1 MARQAKAARHSIKQ
15 TAGALKAGAHQW
27 WLMHINHGSGSQ
39 VQPSSSHAQW
49 RALQVDTDLNQWRLL
64 QDDRHK
70 GLKPQSRP
78 CWCYPL
84 LMLTHTRHA
93 RAHSTK
99 ALCSPAPAPATASPA
114 PATASP
120 ATCHRLTPQT
130 LLLLPLVAPTAA
142 APPPPSLLT
151 SASLA
156 CQERAASAASATV
169 TGAVLEAGG
178 PALPETEAPVVA
190 QGVMGS
196 DSDRDGW
203 MCSPP

>member
-70 GLKPQSRP
+70 GFKPQSRP

-120 ATCHRLTPQT
+120 ATATCHQLLPPPHLPPATASPPKPYCCSPWWPQP
-130 LLLLPLVAPTAA
+130 LLLPLLLPFSPPLPLPARSGPHL
-142 APPPPSLLT
+142 PPPPRSRGR
-151 SASLA
+151 
-156 CQERAASAASATV
+156 CWRQEGQRFQKQRR
-169 TGAVLEAGG
+169 L
-178 PALPETEAPVVA
+178 
-190 QGVMGS
+190 
-196 DSDRDGW
+196 W
-203 MCSPP
+203 